1 MENRSSEVLDLTLP
15 ENNERSQ
22 IGVYLKIVFVP
33 IAIFVVFLL
42 GFLKVIDFKVELHS
56 IVMMAVLLVIALI
69 LARHNA
75 EYGCC
80 AFESRIDNFKKE
92 LKEFIMSHLL
102 VIAGKKKSDAKFED
116 FSDEYALNLRNPN
129 YASVAA
135 GIFPML
141 GILGTFIS
149 IAISMPQFSSS
160 DINSL
165 EKEIAQLLGGVG
177 TAFYVSIYGIFLAL
191 WWIYFEKKG
200 ISKYQNLVTKYKFA
214 TRNFFWHKDEIMQSY
229 LQEILD
235 KNEKVVKHFESMA
248 SGEFNEKLS
257 RSIEEKFQ
265 NFQKIVSLE
274 EETLKLTS
282 AELEK
287 SNEMLVNSNITQ
299 KRVSESYAEI
309 ISILKSVSQNL
320 AYIQKG
326 VADEQ
331 VKFANFT
338 TQKTDK
344 FENIANSLSQEL
356 KNLQSSL
363 GSLNSQILQNKEI
376 LNQSVKSEIKIIV
389 DDFKQIFKDEN
400 IGKLDN
406 SDIIEELKKSL
417 ADIDLKEKENEN

>member
-1 MENRSSEVLDLTLP
+1 MESKNSEVLDLTLP
-15 ENNERSQ
+15 ENSGRSLA
-22 IGVYLKIVFVP
+22 GVYLKIVFVP
-33 IAIFVVFLL
+33 IAIFAVFLL

-56 IVMMAVLLVIALI
+56 IVMMGILLVIALV
-69 LARHNA
+69 LAIHNA
-75 EYGCC
+75 EFGCC
-80 AFESRIDNFKKE
+80 KFEQSVGEFKKR
-92 LKEFIMSHLL
+92 LKDYIMTHLL

-116 FSDEYALNLRNPN
+116 FSDEYAQNLRNPN

-177 TAFYVSIYGIFLAL
+177 TAFYVSIFGIFLAL

-200 ISKYQNLVTKYKFA
+200 ITRYQNLVQKYKTA

-235 KNEKVVKHFESMA
+235 KNEKVAKHFESMA

-257 RSIEEKFQ
+257 KSIEEKFQ

-287 SNEMLVNSNITQ
+287 SNEMIINTNLSNQ
-299 KRVSESYAEI
+299 K
-309 ISILKSVSQNL
+309 ISKDYNQILNTLNLISLNLENIQNGISNE
-320 AYIQKG
+320 YS
-326 VADEQ
+326 
-331 VKFANFT
+331 KFANLV
-338 TQKTDK
+338 TQNADK
-344 FENIANSLSQEL
+344 FANVSNLLAGNL
-356 KNLQSSL
+356 KYFND
-363 GSLNSQILQNKEI
+363 SLNNGSSCL
-376 LNQSVKSEIKIIV
+376 
-389 DDFKQIFKDEN
+389 
-400 IGKLDN
+400 
-406 SDIIEELKKSL
+406 
-417 ADIDLKEKENEN
+417 

>member
-42 GFLKVIDFKVELHS
+42 GFLKVINFKVELHS
-56 IVMMAVLLVIALI
+56 IIMMGVLLVIALI

-200 ISKYQNLVTKYKFA
+200 ISRYQNLVTKYKFA

-235 KNEKVVKHFESMA
+235 KNEKVATHFESMA
-248 SGEFNEKLS
+248 SGEFNQKLS
-257 RSIEEKFQ
+257 KSIEEKFQ
-265 NFQKIVSLE
+265 NFKEIVRLE

-282 AELEK
+282 KELEK
-287 SNEMLVNSNITQ
+287 SNEMLINSNLTQ
-299 KRVSESYAEI
+299 KKVSESYAEI
-309 ISILKSVSQNL
+309 LSVLKSVSQNL
-320 AYIQKG
+320 ADIQNG
-326 VADEQ
+326 VSNEQ
-331 VKFANFT
+331 VKFANLT
-338 TQKTDK
+338 AQKADK
-344 FENIANSLSQEL
+344 FENIANSLSQNL
-356 KNLQSSL
+356 KQFES
-363 GSLNSQILQNKEI
+363 SLNSLNSEILQNKAFINE
-376 LNQSVKSEIKIIV
+376 SVKKDIKDLV
-389 DDFKQIFKDEN
+389 DDFKKVFKDEN
-400 IGKLDN
+400 IGKFDN

-417 ADIDLKEKENEN
+417 ADIDLKEQENEN